1 MLGRI
6 IAAVVVV
13 MGICATAS
21 AQDHLKSGEAFRD
34 CPECPEMVVIPAGS
48 FMMGSPAK
56 EPGRFD
62 NEGPQHRV
70 IIPRAFALG
79 RYEVTFAE
87 WDACV
92 QAGGCGRRPG
102 DYGWSRGNRP
112 VINVSWDDA
121 REYVRWLSRKTGQ
134 AYRLPSE
141 AEWEYAAR
149 AGTTMAFHFGI
160 DINPKQA
167 NYGGNE
173 GKTVAVGSFSANAF
187 GLHDVHGNVRE
198 WVEDCWSGS
207 YEGAPLDG
215 SAWTAGDCRR
225 RVLRGG
231 SWNNNPRNLRA
242 ANRNKYS
249 TGNQNYNDGFRIA
262 RTLPL

>member
-6 IAAVVVV
+6 IGLVLVAVAVS
-13 MGICATAS
+13 ATAS
-21 AQDHLKSGEAFRD
+21 AQDHLKPGETFRD
-34 CPECPEMVVIPAGS
+34 CPECPEMVVIPAGT
-48 FMMGSPAK
+48 FTMGSPESEK
-56 EPGRFD
+56 GRFQR
-62 NEGPQHRV
+62 EGPQHRV
-70 IIPRAFALG
+70 TIPRAFALG
-79 RYEVTFAE
+79 KYEVTFAE

-92 QAGGCGRRPG
+92 EAGGCSHRPDDWGWGR
-102 DYGWSRGNRP
+102 DNRP

-121 REYVRWLSRKTGQ
+121 HKYVRWLSRQTDQ

-149 AGTTMAFHFGI
+149 AGTTTAFHFGI
-160 DINPKQA
+160 DIGPKHA

-173 GKTVAVGSFSANAF
+173 GKMVAVGSFPTNAF
-187 GLHDVHGNVRE
+187 GLHDIHGNVRE

-207 YEGAPLDG
+207 YKGAALDG
-215 SAWTAGDCRR
+215 SAWTAGDCSR

-242 ANRNKYS
+242 ANRNRYT
-249 TGNQNYNDGFRIA
+249 TGNRNYNDGFRIA
-262 RTLPL
+262 RTLP